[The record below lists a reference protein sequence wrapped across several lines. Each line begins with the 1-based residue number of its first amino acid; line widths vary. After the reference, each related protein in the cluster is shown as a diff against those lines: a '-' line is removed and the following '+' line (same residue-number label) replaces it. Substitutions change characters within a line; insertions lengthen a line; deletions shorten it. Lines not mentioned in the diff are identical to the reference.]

1 MKFRVDHGLICLVFT
16 SVIRRIRGYMTF
28 TGEESI
34 TGNQRFNR
42 WTTVLSILMFMLILL
57 DIASDHSDGVH
68 WQHLILE
75 LLILSLSLA
84 GIVYFSR
91 LYFLSMQSKISSL
104 KNDLAVASQNALQ
117 WREANRELVSG
128 LAKQIYKQFDSWQ
141 LTRAEAEVGIL
152 ILKGLSLSEIAELRQ
167 TSERTIRDQAR
178 AIYRKSGLNGRTEL
192 SAFFL
197 EDLLISREDGST

>member
-1 MKFRVDHGLICLVFT
+1 
-16 SVIRRIRGYMTF
+16 MTF
-28 TGEESI
+28 IDEESI
-34 TGNQRFNR
+34 TGSRHFNR
-42 WTTVLSILMFMLILL
+42 WATVLSVIMFMLILL
-57 DIASDHSDGVH
+57 DIVSDHSEGVH

-84 GIVYFSR
+84 VIVYFSR
-91 LYFLSMQSKISSL
+91 LYYLSTQSRISVL
-104 KNDLAVASQNALQ
+104 KHDLAVANQNAQQ

-141 LTRAEAEVGIL
+141 LTHAEAEVGIL
-152 ILKGLSLSEIAELRQ
+152 MLKGLSHLEIADLRQ

-197 EDLLISREDGST
+197 EDLLLPRQVG